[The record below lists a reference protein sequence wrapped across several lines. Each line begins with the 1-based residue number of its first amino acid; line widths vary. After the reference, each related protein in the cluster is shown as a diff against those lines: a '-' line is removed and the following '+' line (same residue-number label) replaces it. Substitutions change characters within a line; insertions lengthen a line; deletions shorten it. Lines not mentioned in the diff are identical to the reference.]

1 MSGGAK
7 SCELE
12 GIPSN
17 LYRVLKT
24 HGGARPLDSARAYL
38 DAMHR
43 MLETD
48 FQYLQTDFVA
58 VPRAM
63 TGCVEP
69 AFRKASAACRQK

>member
-1 MSGGAK
+1 
-7 SCELE
+7 
-12 GIPSN
+12 
-17 LYRVLKT
+17 
-24 HGGARPLDSARAYL
+24 LDSAQAYL

-63 TGCVEP
+63 AGRVEP

>member
-1 MSGGAK
+1 M
-7 SCELE
+7 
-12 GIPSN
+12 
-17 LYRVLKT
+17 
-24 HGGARPLDSARAYL
+24 DSAQTYL

-63 TGCVEP
+63 AGCVEP

>member
-17 LYRVLKT
+17 LCREFKS
-24 HGGARPLDSARAYL
+24 HGGTRPLDSARAYL

-63 TGCVEP
+63 VVHVEP